1 MAQSG
6 IPEDLVTVGYVTG
19 AYGIAGWV
27 RVKPFSD
34 DADALLGARRWWLNK
49 PESASSLR
57 DIDMLQAKSHGGDV
71 VAQLM
76 GVAGRDAAE
85 ALKGHQVQIS
95 RSHFPALSNDEF
107 YWVDLIGLSVENMQG
122 EQLGI
127 VADLMDNG
135 AHPILRV
142 VKPVA
147 QVITAVAAVEASGPA
162 AEQSKAR
169 SKATPA
175 PVPETLIPFV
185 DHFVKTVDQAA
196 KKITVDWELD
206 Y

>member
-1 MAQSG
+1 MAQPVG
-6 IPEDLVTVGYVTG
+6 VPEDLVTVGYVSG
-19 AYGIAGWV
+19 AYGVAGWV
-27 RVKPFSD
+27 RIKPYSA
-34 DADALLGARRWWLNK
+34 DADALLGARRWWLSK
-49 PESASSLR
+49 PESASGLH

-95 RSHFPALSNDEF
+95 RSHFPALSDGEF
-107 YWVDLIGLSVENMQG
+107 YWVDLIGSTVENLQG
-122 EQLGI
+122 AHVGV

-142 VKPVA
+142 VKP
-147 QVITAVAAVEASGPA
+147 ASGTA
-162 AEQSKAR
+162 AAPEDAGGK
-169 SKATPA
+169 KPA
-175 PVPETLIPFV
+175 PPETLIPFV
-185 DHFVKTVDQAA
+185 DHFVRTVDQTA